1 MVVNEV
7 PIFSKQEA
15 EQDFQTVADHTD
27 TLGRAYILGE
37 GDSLYVVLP
46 FEALEHM
53 VDIMGEIV
61 REIEE
66 ISRLVS

>member
-1 MVVNEV
+1 MPINEM
-7 PIFSKQEA
+7 PIFSKLEA
-15 EQDFQTVADHTD
+15 EQDFQTVADHAD
-27 TLGRAYILGE
+27 ALGRSYVAGDE
-37 GDSLYVVLP
+37 GCLYVVLP

-53 VDIMGEIV
+53 VEAVGEIV